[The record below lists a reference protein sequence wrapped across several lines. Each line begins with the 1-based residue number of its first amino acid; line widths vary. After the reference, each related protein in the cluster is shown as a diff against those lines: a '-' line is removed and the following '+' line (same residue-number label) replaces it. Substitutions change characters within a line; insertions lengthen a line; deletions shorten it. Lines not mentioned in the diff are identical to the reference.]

1 MTHILS
7 NPGFPHNMKFRSKS
21 ADVFRAHERR
31 KEGISKT
38 EFEKIRAMSRQSWN
52 EDYELPGNP
61 LPRVG
66 SNHFVSTYSTNHNY
80 RVLDEYTPTRP
91 TSPSR
96 RNNPHPT
103 RAFLHQRLR
112 EAPGFQKPKVKPDQD
127 PYQVGYRP
135 DKEPINT
142 QRTMY
147 YTLWEMKDLQKR
159 GADEALKAVMRPNE
173 VPTTR
178 AWIKNA
184 SVKDRRIVEDLLHY
198 SNQHKQIEQGVR
210 TTFKPDVVPAVNRWL
225 KQAGREEQA
234 SVMRLIKTLSS
245 DPYKDGYID
254 TRMTGQLNP
263 NRYILGAFGSCT
275 ERYKPKPR
283 VSVHRPYRTD
293 LTMHPECLTA

>member
-1 MTHILS
+1 MTHILA

-103 RAFLHQRLR
+103 RSVGRLLVCLSFYLSIAMYLSLLILYFLRS
-112 EAPGFQKPKVKPDQD
+112 F
-127 PYQVGYRP
+127 
-135 DKEPINT
+135 
-142 QRTMY
+142 
-147 YTLWEMKDLQKR
+147 
-159 GADEALKAVMRPNE
+159 
-173 VPTTR
+173 
-178 AWIKNA
+178 
-184 SVKDRRIVEDLLHY
+184 
-198 SNQHKQIEQGVR
+198 
-210 TTFKPDVVPAVNRWL
+210 
-225 KQAGREEQA
+225 
-234 SVMRLIKTLSS
+234 
-245 DPYKDGYID
+245 
-254 TRMTGQLNP
+254 
-263 NRYILGAFGSCT
+263 
-275 ERYKPKPR
+275 
-283 VSVHRPYRTD
+283 
-293 LTMHPECLTA
+293 